1 MLRVVADT
9 NVLISAVIAEGNEYQ
24 LLKLAKAGKIRII
37 TSPQIIKELRG
48 VISRQ
53 KFRFS
58 EEQINAIVK
67 QIISISE
74 IVVTKTSVS
83 VIKED
88 PADDR
93 ILEAALDGKADY
105 IASGDKDLL
114 SLKEF
119 RGIKIRTSKDF
130 LEGVDKMT
138 TRKQG
143 SVRRQK

>member
-130 LEGVDKMT
+130 LEGVDK
-138 TRKQG
+138 
-143 SVRRQK
+143 